1 MDIYSKTVNFV
12 TLALNIYTNLAL
24 FGICLGQSFPANFI
38 FGDSLV
44 DTGNNNYIVSLSKA
58 NYAPNGIDFGSPTGR
73 FTNGRTVIDII
84 GNILLFRFCQELGFK
99 HFAPPYLAP
108 TTSGPIVLDGV
119 NYASGGSGIFNET
132 GIIFGGRINFDAQID
147 NFVNTKQDI
156 ISQIGLM
163 ATMQL
168 FEKSL
173 FSVTIGSNDF
183 TNNYLGPKQM
193 LVSPDKFVRAM
204 ISRLKSQLNR
214 LYNLGARKIVVVSV
228 GTIGCIPY
236 QRDINF
242 KLGDNCAALPN
253 ELAQSFNT
261 QLRSLVLELNA
272 NLKGS
277 KFVYANA
284 YHVMKDILDNY
295 IKYGFEYQ
303 NSSCCCYLAGRFG
316 GLIPCGPSSKVCL
329 DRSKYVF
336 WDAYHPSDASNVI
349 IANHFLDGDT
359 TFISPMNIRKL
370 FSS

>member
-1 MDIYSKTVNFV
+1 MDIYSKTLNFV
-12 TLALNIYTNLAL
+12 TLALHIYTSLAL
-24 FGICLGQSFPANFI
+24 FGIYLGQSFPANFI

-58 NYAPNGIDFGSPTGR
+58 NYVPNGIDFGSPTGR

-84 GNILLFRFCQELGFK
+84 GNILLLRFCQELGFK

-132 GIIFGGRINFDAQID
+132 GIIF
-147 NFVNTKQDI
+147 
-156 ISQIGLM
+156 
-163 ATMQL
+163 
-168 FEKSL
+168 
-173 FSVTIGSNDF
+173 
-183 TNNYLGPKQM
+183 
-193 LVSPDKFVRAM
+193 
-204 ISRLKSQLNR
+204 R

-277 KFVYANA
+277 KFVYANG

-303 NSSCCCYLAGRFG
+303 NSSCCYLAGRFG